1 MLSSNP
7 ICPVC
12 NYATSAVYCD
22 LPTPEQLANGVK
34 PLDSLP
40 AAWWNKMW
48 NMINCSVNQARGAV
62 GSFITELNNVLAGAG
77 ICPNCVCTDQL
88 YQAIDRIRQTI
99 GNATVAGAVKSSTTP
114 GMVSIDENGFMTAN
128 CVGNATQ
135 LATSARTLVGAVN
148 ELKTTYDT
156 CFGNV
161 STTLDGKAPTSHASS
176 ATTYGVGTAA
186 NYGHLRISDT
196 YTSNLSD
203 TGMAASQTALYCVY
217 KYAEQIASSATGLG
231 NTVGCS
237 LGTAAAGTAATAARS
252 DHVHPLP
259 KCVCYA
265 DWAIC
270 ARCVCHVA
278 CANARLYHVSLS
290 PLASN
295 NMSYVYVS
303 CACPLTYCNT
313 TGTLTAAQF
322 CGNVCGLAACASRNG
337 SGVAFGT
344 AATYDAA
351 SFFHFLNDDIDS
363 DNFTPAMNTQG
374 SHRDSAHDPGWAG
387 SLYTFYTPA
396 SQSGLMFRIIGG
408 SGSDRVQMNYAI
420 DGNRFGMCWATIINS
435 QNIASQ
441 SVANATCAVNAA
453 YATQA
458 DRAVNATYA
467 ACACALCN
475 RPTDTQE
482 CSGICNLYFYSGCTR
497 GCGYGMCCFT
507 SYISGRDGYYYGNVC
522 GTATCAIT
530 AGLCRCDCCVYA
542 YSLCTPAGTCVALI
556 DLYVENYHHVPV
568 IITNPIWSHCGY
580 RECIFSPPD
589 NCGCISSLAM
599 GNALIQVDRDSTGT
613 LTRCHI
619 GSYMVCLR
627 SNSIG
632 SCDMCWCIPYR
643 MLGYAN
649 K

>member
-22 LPTPEQLANGVK
+22 LPTPEQLVNGVK

-88 YQAIDRIRQTI
+88 YRAIDLIRQTI

-237 LGTAAAGTAATAARS
+237 LGTAAAGTATTAARS

-259 KCVCYA
+259 ECVCRA

-278 CANARLYHVSLS
+278 CANAHLYHVSLS
-290 PLASN
+290 SLASN

-322 CGNVCGLAACASRNG
+322 CGNVCG
-337 SGVAFGT
+337 
-344 AATYDAA
+344 
-351 SFFHFLNDDIDS
+351 
-363 DNFTPAMNTQG
+363 
-374 SHRDSAHDPGWAG
+374 
-387 SLYTFYTPA
+387 
-396 SQSGLMFRIIGG
+396 
-408 SGSDRVQMNYAI
+408 
-420 DGNRFGMCWATIINS
+420 
-435 QNIASQ
+435 
-441 SVANATCAVNAA
+441 NATCAYTVIDYCDPTSPIQVAYSGPGLTAAQVTHFAAFSTNLESGKTIIKDASRDTVKQVLGLGSAA
-453 YATQA
+453 YCDETAFRSCTWTPSC
-458 DRAVNATYA
+458 V
-467 ACACALCN
+467 ACACALYN
-475 RPTDTQE
+475 RPTDTQG
-482 CSGICNLYFYSGCTR
+482 CSGICNLYFYSGCTQ
-497 GCGYGMCCFT
+497 GCNHGMCCFT

-568 IITNPIWSHCGY
+568 IITNPRWSCCGY
-580 RECIFSPPD
+580 RCCIFSPPET
-589 NCGCISSLAM
+589 CGCVSSLAM

-613 LTRCHI
+613 LTRCYI

-627 SNSIG
+627 GNSG
-632 SCDMCWCIPYR
+632 GAYTLCWQIPYR